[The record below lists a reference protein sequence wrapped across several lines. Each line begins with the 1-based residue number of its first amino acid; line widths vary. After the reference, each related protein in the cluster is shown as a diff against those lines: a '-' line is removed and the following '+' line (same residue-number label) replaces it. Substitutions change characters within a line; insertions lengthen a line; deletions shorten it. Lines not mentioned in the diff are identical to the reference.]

1 MTRLPESTARRYG
14 KVFDEIAAEYDRHRP
29 TYPDELVDQA
39 CRVAGIG
46 SGDHVLEVGC
56 GSGQLSRGLVARGL
70 HVTALEPG
78 KSLIALARQNLEG
91 AGEVEFVNAQFE
103 DALLPREQFQAVFS
117 ASAFHW
123 VDPRVSW
130 QKTADV
136 LVPGGTLA
144 LVQYCGLEEPRSKR
158 DQEAALA
165 AIRKVAPDI
174 AANWPTYR
182 DLDATLAGIEQRRGN
197 VSEVW
202 AWLGSYDIGQ
212 DYASRLFGDVQV
224 AVMPKLSEHTPDE
237 LGALVRT
244 MSFYARLSTH
254 QRQALER
261 EYEAIYE
268 RLGRPIRASTVAALV
283 TARRSTQ
290 EDDHRTSP
298 QGTPHLFDPPA
309 GPGEGGMCGGTGD
322 QTDQDSR
329 SASHGAATSL
339 IAMASIESVT
349 LEVAGPPPST
359 ASTPPPSVWAPRYAC
374 GPACN
379 PGARGHR

>member
-1 MTRLPESTARRYG
+1 MTPLPDSAARHYG
-14 KVFDEIAAEYDRHRP
+14 TVFDEIAAEYDRRRP
-29 TYPDELVDQA
+29 TYPDELIDQA
-39 CRVAGIG
+39 CRVARIG

-56 GSGQLSRGLVARGL
+56 GSGQLTRGLVARGL

-78 KSLIALARQNLEG
+78 KSLITLARQNLEG

-103 DALLPREQFQAVFS
+103 DALLASKQFQAVFS

-130 QKTADV
+130 QRAADV

-165 AIRKVAPDI
+165 AMRKVAPDI
-174 AANWPTYR
+174 AANWPIYR
-182 DLDATLAGIEQRRGN
+182 DLDATLAGMKQRCGN

-212 DYASRLFGDVQV
+212 DYAGRLFGDVQV
-224 AVMPKLSEHTPDE
+224 AVMPKLIEHTPDE
-237 LGALVRT
+237 LNALLRT
-244 MSFYARLSTH
+244 MSFYARLSPG

-261 EYEAIYE
+261 EYELIYE

-283 TARRSTQ
+283 TAEKAR
-290 EDDHRTSP
+290 EVTS
-298 QGTPHLFDPPA
+298 
-309 GPGEGGMCGGTGD
+309 
-322 QTDQDSR
+322 
-329 SASHGAATSL
+329 
-339 IAMASIESVT
+339 
-349 LEVAGPPPST
+349 
-359 ASTPPPSVWAPRYAC
+359 
-374 GPACN
+374 
-379 PGARGHR
+379 

>member
-39 CRVAGIG
+39 CQVAGIG

-56 GSGQLSRGLVARGL
+56 GSGQLTRGLVARGL

-123 VDPRVSW
+123 VDPKVSW
-130 QKTADV
+130 QKAADV

-165 AIRKVAPDI
+165 AMRKVAPDI
-174 AANWPTYR
+174 AANWPAYR
-182 DLDATLAGIEQRRGN
+182 DLDATLAGMEQRRGN

-212 DYASRLFGDVQV
+212 DYAAACSVMFRWQSCQSSSSTLLTSSMLSFVRCRFTLGFHRVNVKTLSVNTRPFMSDSGDRFALARSRL
-224 AVMPKLSEHTPDE
+224 S
-237 LGALVRT
+237 
-244 MSFYARLSTH
+244 
-254 QRQALER
+254 
-261 EYEAIYE
+261 
-268 RLGRPIRASTVAALV
+268 
-283 TARRSTQ
+283 
-290 EDDHRTSP
+290 
-298 QGTPHLFDPPA
+298 
-309 GPGEGGMCGGTGD
+309 
-322 QTDQDSR
+322 SR
-329 SASHGAATSL
+329 HGAAPREMITAHCLRHAAL
-339 IAMASIESVT
+339 IPSFSP
-349 LEVAGPPPST
+349 LEVLARVLRVKAEQRVS
-359 ASTPPPSVWAPRYAC
+359 
-374 GPACN
+374 
-379 PGARGHR
+379 RGHSRVACPAGQTI